1 MKIRNIHP
9 YGAVDVR
16 IPTDPPTYLHL
27 EAGEIFE
34 ATDAQAASL
43 LEQPT
48 NFEAVTEA
56 ATTSKEK

>member
-16 IPTDPPTYLHL
+16 IPTDPPIYLHM
-27 EAGEIFE
+27 EAGEVVE
-34 ATDAQAASL
+34 VSDAAAASL

-48 NFEAVTEA
+48 NFEAVT
-56 ATTSKEK
+56 TPKEK